1 MDQQQIKSL
10 LDGLPPVEFSMD
22 PANAFALVALLQLA
36 MRHPALTDSL
46 AEVGL
51 EVVDGIRRGMPPA
64 IQQQIDIGFHPDT
77 ETLVTGDPA

>member
-1 MDQQQIKSL
+1 MDQQQINAL

-36 MRHPALTDSL
+36 MRHPALTDPL

-51 EVVDGIRRGMPPA
+51 GVVDGIRRAMPPRSSGRS
-64 IQQQIDIGFHPDT
+64 ISVSIPT
-77 ETLVTGDPA
+77 RRRS